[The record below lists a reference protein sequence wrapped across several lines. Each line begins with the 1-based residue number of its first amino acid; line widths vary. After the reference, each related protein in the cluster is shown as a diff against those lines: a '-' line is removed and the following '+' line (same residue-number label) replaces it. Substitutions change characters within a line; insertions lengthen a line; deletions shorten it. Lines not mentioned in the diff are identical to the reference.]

1 MSSSFSSL
9 AGVPAK
15 CTDCGSI
22 DLSWSASIMT
32 TSGVQDGR
40 LRLSEV
46 QSQFVLGCNFCSE
59 TLAVLSGDRVA
70 DVMTAAHI
78 SAHQEFHAGVSE

>member
-78 SAHQEFHAGVSE
+78 SAHQECHAGVSE

>member
-9 AGVPAK
+9 AGVPAQ

-22 DLSWSASIMT
+22 DLSWSASTIT

-70 DVMTAAHI
+70 DVLTAAHI
-78 SAHQEFHAGVSE
+78 TSHQNCREGIQE

>member
-1 MSSSFSSL
+1 MNSTFCSL

-22 DLSWSASIMT
+22 DLSWSANTFT

-46 QSQFVLGCNFCSE
+46 KSQFVLGCNVCSE
-59 TLAVLSGDRVA
+59 TIAVLSGDRVA
-70 DVMTAAHI
+70 DILTATHI
-78 SAHQEFHAGVSE
+78 SSHQECRAGVAE

>member
-1 MSSSFSSL
+1 MSSSFTSL

-22 DLSWSASIMT
+22 DLSWSASTIT

-70 DVMTAAHI
+70 DVLTAAHI
-78 SAHQEFHAGVSE
+78 TSHQNCREGIQE

>member
-46 QSQFVLGCNFCSE
+46 QSQFVL
-59 TLAVLSGDRVA
+59 DRKSVVGGNRVYMA
-70 DVMTAAHI
+70 WGGMN
-78 SAHQEFHAGVSE
+78 